1 MTKTLNEDGTTD
13 LYAEGEMRL
22 RVKGSDDAEHPHGDL
37 DRIQIDGRIMPI
49 R

>member
-1 MTKTLNEDGTTD
+1 MSDSMVKSA
-13 LYAEGEMRL
+13 AEYEYVTGAHI
-22 RVKGSDDAEHPHGDL
+22 DAEHPHGDL